1 MRIFLLGFTFFGIFG
16 LLARYYAVQHIW
28 QATDLT
34 DSTTPNGANNMESS
48 AMQRDNTLTL
58 YYHDSLLLG
67 GYETFALDANNALDL
82 TTNNRVFLEQALR
95 FLKQNPDKNLHIT
108 ATFQR
113 NETSDEYYET
123 RGIARAAMLRDY
135 LVHAGLP
142 IERMSLNDAMT
153 DTKPTF
159 LFEIQDTDT
168 PVLRFDEKEMTFFDD
183 NFLEHA
189 ATFRPKN
196 SFTNYMNGVKTYLDS
211 HKSSHLVMTLY
222 MDGNNQ
228 EKTEE
233 FAISRAEAVKNHIVA
248 LGLIA
253 YKIKIDIKIND
264 VLVVKDNSYNATLK
278 NHRFTLAIVD

>member
-1 MRIFLLGFTFFGIFG
+1 MRIFLLGFTFFSVFG

-28 QATDLT
+28 QAADPTLT
-34 DSTTPNGANNMESS
+34 ETPNGAHNTAN
-48 AMQRDNTLTL
+48 RDNTLML

-67 GYETFALDANNALDL
+67 GYETFALDANDALDL
-82 TTNNRVFLEQALR
+82 STNNRVFLEQALR

-113 NETSDEYYET
+113 NETTDEYYET

-159 LFEIQDTDT
+159 LFEIHDADT

-196 SFTNYMNGVKTYLDS
+196 SFTNYMNNARPYLNA
-211 HKSSHLVMTLY
+211 HQNSHLSMTVY

-233 FAISRAEAVKNHIVA
+233 FAISRAEAVKNHILA

-264 VLVVKDNSYNATLK
+264 ILVVKDNSYNATLK
-278 NHRFTLAIVD
+278 NHRVVLRIVE